1 MRNGKK
7 ELDYKIKNGE
17 EKEMLA
23 ILFIEMQWL
32 KENRTPSDAVQRQK
46 YYEPVRIEDGIN
58 LSGKGI
64 FLKKCSYCQYGNS
77 VLSEQRFSDR
87 LDEKLYEEGLGK
99 AFTGTDER
107 EQRLAGL
114 RTKRIQKDR
123 GTFYNIENI
132 DVPCITISEE
142 QANCYRI
149 KWFDSGEGM
158 PKRRGGNEDL
168 YKKGMK
174 LAGRPN
180 VLNETAF
187 VLEEGKAGL
196 LKYNYRYTSYHGQ
209 WYKCYYVYIVN
220 DNLTQ
225 DVFVR
230 TYDYVYDQMAD
241 LF

>member
-32 KENRTPSDAVQRQK
+32 KENRTPSGAVQRQK

-114 RTKRIQKDR
+114 RTK
-123 GTFYNIENI
+123 E
-132 DVPCITISEE
+132 
-142 QANCYRI
+142 
-149 KWFDSGEGM
+149 
-158 PKRRGGNEDL
+158 
-168 YKKGMK
+168 YKKTEVRFTILK
-174 LAGRPN
+174 ILTFP
-180 VLNETAF
+180 VLQSVRN
-187 VLEEGKAGL
+187 
-196 LKYNYRYTSYHGQ
+196 RQ
-209 WYKCYYVYIVN
+209 IVI
-220 DNLTQ
+220 
-225 DVFVR
+225 V
-230 TYDYVYDQMAD
+230 
-241 LF
+241 

>member
-1 MRNGKK
+1 MK
-7 ELDYKIKNGE
+7 EYWKNFKEGNWTQEIDVKDFINKNYTAYDGDESFLAGTTPKTDKIMAE
-17 EKEMLA
+17 
-23 ILFIEMQWL
+23 
-32 KENRTPSDAVQRQK
+32 
-46 YYEPVRIEDGIN
+46 Y
-58 LSGKGI
+58 
-64 FLKKCSYCQYGNS
+64 
-77 VLSEQRFSDR
+77 
-87 LDEKLYEEGLGK
+87 EKLYEEGLGK
-99 AFTGTDER
+99 AFIGTDER